1 MNLLRHDLPE
11 MPQLLELLWHNLA
24 EQLNLL
30 SSVLLEVLQ
39 LLDLL
44 GDRLQQLQPVGC
56 TCAGCAPNEKGT
68 LPAVNGLCHG
78 DP

>member
-1 MNLLRHDLPE
+1 
-11 MPQLLELLWHNLA
+11 
-24 EQLNLL
+24 
-30 SSVLLEVLQ
+30 LQ